1 MMRKEKKSY
10 IYTTCDLNPGPYVSG
25 HVLLTTTL
33 LGAWTKSTC
42 RYSTWSLDKRPCTD
56 TSSKYTFSLIDM
68 TIRQFIIISC
78 DSSLKH

>member
-33 LGAWTKSTC
+33 LGAWTKSSC
-42 RYSTWSLDKRPCTD
+42 RYSTWNLDKIVHADILLGAWTKGHVQILAQNIP
-56 TSSKYTFSLIDM
+56 F
-68 TIRQFIIISC
+68 
-78 DSSLKH
+78 H